1 MADASDAASDAA
13 AGDTLARDRESLQHR
28 HLLDLSTY
36 SADEIRLILD
46 TAQAFRA
53 VLDRPIRRVP
63 TLQGT
68 TVASLFFE
76 PSTRTKLS
84 FSLAAGRLSAETLSF
99 SKSGSSVSKGE
110 TLKDTAR
117 NIEAMKVD
125 MVVLRHPSPGA
136 PHFLAR
142 RTDSVI
148 INAGDGAH
156 AHPTQ
161 ALLDMLTMAEYAGGT
176 QAQAAEADVDLTAAF
191 DGLRVSI
198 IGDIT
203 HSRVARSN
211 IHGLTKLGAEVTV
224 CGPTTMLPPG
234 IEDMVG
240 PGSVRVTH
248 RLDEALD
255 GCDIAMALRIQME
268 RQDEGLFPSIREYH
282 ARFGIT
288 LEHLA
293 RHPDLLIMHPGPV
306 NRGVELAD
314 AVVDHERA
322 IILSQVTNGVA
333 VRMAVLYLL
342 APTRDAG

>member
-1 MADASDAASDAA
+1 MADPHDAPAADA
-13 AGDTLARDRESLQHR
+13 DSPLRHR

-36 SADEIRLILD
+36 SADELTHILD
-46 TAQAFRA
+46 TAQEFRA
-53 VLDRPIRRVP
+53 VLDRPIRQVP

-84 FSLAAGRLSAETLSF
+84 FGLAAGRLSAETVSL
-99 SKSGSSVSKGE
+99 SKSGSSVKKGE
-110 TLKDTAR
+110 SLKDTAR
-117 NIEAMKVD
+117 NVEAMKVD
-125 MVVLRHPSPGA
+125 VVVLRHSSPGA

-142 RTDSVI
+142 CTDSVI
-148 INAGDGAH
+148 LNAGDGAH

-161 ALLDMLTMAEYAGGT
+161 ALLDVLTMREHIDT
-176 QAQAAEADVDLTAAF
+176 F
-191 DGLRVSI
+191 DGLNVSI

-211 IHGLTKLGAEVTV
+211 VQALTTLGAEVTL
-224 CGPTTMLPPG
+224 CGPATMLP
-234 IEDMVG
+234 VG
-240 PGSVRVTH
+240 MADAMGVRTTTD
-248 RLDEALD
+248 LAAALD

-282 ARFGIT
+282 MQFGIT
-288 LEHLA
+288 AEHLR

-306 NRGVELAD
+306 NRGVELANE
-314 AVVDHERA
+314 VVDHERA

-333 VRMAVLYLL
+333 LRMAVLYLL
-342 APTRDAG
+342 APQRTEGSAP

>member
-1 MADASDAASDAA
+1 MADPAPSPADA
-13 AGDTLARDRESLQHR
+13 TTPLQHR

-36 SADEIRLILD
+36 AREELLHILE
-46 TAQAFRA
+46 TAEEFRA
-53 VLDRPIRRVP
+53 VLDRPIRQVP

-84 FSLAAGRLSAETLSF
+84 FGLAAGRLSAETVSL
-99 SKSGSSVSKGE
+99 SKSGSSVKKGE

-117 NIEAMKVD
+117 NVEAMKVD
-125 MVVLRHPSPGA
+125 VVVLRHSSPGA

-148 INAGDGAH
+148 LNAGDGAH

-161 ALLDMLTMAEYAGGT
+161 ALLDALTMKEQIDT
-176 QAQAAEADVDLTAAF
+176 FE
-191 DGLRVSI
+191 GLNVSI

-211 IHGLTKLGAEVTV
+211 INALTTLGANVTL
-224 CGPTTMLPPG
+224 CGPATMLPV
-234 IEDMVG
+234 EMEQAMD
-240 PGSVRVTH
+240 VRTTT
-248 RLDEALD
+248 RLDAALD

-282 ARFGIT
+282 MQYGIT
-288 LEHLA
+288 AEHLA
-293 RHPDLLIMHPGPV
+293 RHPELLIMHPGPV
-306 NRGVELAD
+306 NRGVELANE
-314 AVVDHERA
+314 VVDHERA

-333 VRMAVLYLL
+333 LRMAVLYLL
-342 APTRDAG
+342 APQREEA

>member
-1 MADASDAASDAA
+1 MADPAPSLAADDS
-13 AGDTLARDRESLQHR
+13 TPLQHR

-36 SADEIRLILD
+36 NREEITHILE
-46 TAQAFRA
+46 TAEEFRA
-53 VLDRPIRRVP
+53 VLDRPIRQVP

-84 FSLAAGRLSAETLSF
+84 FGLAAGRLSAETVSL
-99 SKSGSSVSKGE
+99 SKSGSSVKKGE

-117 NIEAMKVD
+117 NVEAMKVD
-125 MVVLRHPSPGA
+125 VVVLRHSSPGA

-148 INAGDGAH
+148 LNAGDGAH

-161 ALLDMLTMAEYAGGT
+161 ALLDTLTMK
-176 QAQAAEADVDLTAAF
+176 QHVDTFEDLN
-191 DGLRVSI
+191 VSI

-211 IHGLTKLGAEVTV
+211 IHALTTLGANVTL
-224 CGPTTMLPPG
+224 CGPATMLPV
-234 IEDMVG
+234 EM
-240 PGSVRVTH
+240 
-248 RLDEALD
+248 EQALD
-255 GCDIAMALRIQME
+255 VRTTTNLDAALDACDIAMALRIQME

-282 ARFGIT
+282 MQYGIT
-288 LEHLA
+288 AEHLA
-293 RHPDLLIMHPGPV
+293 RHPNLLIMHPGPV
-306 NRGVELAD
+306 NRGVELANE
-314 AVVDHERA
+314 VVDHERA

-333 VRMAVLYLL
+333 LRMAVLYLL
-342 APTRDAG
+342 APQREAA

>member
-1 MADASDAASDAA
+1 MVDAPDAAPSDASPSSDDASSRNAPSDASA
-13 AGDTLARDRESLQHR
+13 AALRHR

-36 SADEIRLILD
+36 GADEIRLILE
-46 TAQAFRA
+46 TAREFRS
-53 VLDRPIRRVP
+53 VLDRPIKKVP

-84 FSLAAGRLSAETLSF
+84 FGLAAGRLSAETLSF

-110 TLKDTAR
+110 TLKDTAK

-125 MVVLRHPSPGA
+125 VVVIRHPSPGA
-136 PHFLAR
+136 PHFLSR
-142 RTDSVI
+142 CTDSVLV
-148 INAGDGAH
+148 NAGDGAH

-161 ALLDMLTMAEYAGGT
+161 ALLDMLTMAEH
-176 QAQAAEADVDLTAAF
+176 VDAF
-191 DGLRVSI
+191 EGLQVAI
-198 IGDIT
+198 VGDIT

-211 IHGLTKLGAEVTV
+211 VQGLTRLGADVTL
-224 CGPTTMLPPG
+224 CGPATMMPPG
-234 IEDMVG
+234 IERMAEAA

-255 GCDIAMALRIQME
+255 GCDVAMALRIQME

-282 ARFGIT
+282 ARFGIKP
-288 LEHLA
+288 EHLE
-293 RHPDLLIMHPGPV
+293 RRPDLLLMHPGPV

-314 AVVDHERA
+314 AVVDHERS

-333 VRMAVLYLL
+333 LRMAVLYLL
-342 APTRDAG
+342 APERG

>member
-1 MADASDAASDAA
+1 MSDARTTPAA
-13 AGDTLARDRESLQHR
+13 DDSTPLQHR

-36 SADEIRLILD
+36 SREEIIHILD
-46 TAQAFRA
+46 TAQEFRA
-53 VLDRPIRRVP
+53 VLDRPIRQVP

-84 FSLAAGRLSAETLSF
+84 FGLAAGRLSAETLSL
-99 SKSGSSVSKGE
+99 SKSGSSVKKGE

-117 NIEAMKVD
+117 NVEAMKVD
-125 MVVLRHPSPGA
+125 VVVLRHSSPGA

-142 RTDSVI
+142 CTDSI
-148 INAGDGAH
+148 ILNAGDGAH

-161 ALLDMLTMAEYAGGT
+161 ALLDVLTMREHIDT
-176 QAQAAEADVDLTAAF
+176 FE
-191 DGLRVSI
+191 GLNVSI

-211 IHGLTKLGAEVTV
+211 IHALTTLGANVTL
-224 CGPTTMLPPG
+224 CGPATMLPV
-234 IEDMVG
+234 EMERAMD
-240 PGSVRVTH
+240 VRTTTD
-248 RLDEALD
+248 LDAALD

-282 ARFGIT
+282 MQFGIT
-288 LEHLA
+288 PEHLE
-293 RHPDLLIMHPGPV
+293 RYPDLLIMHPGPV
-306 NRGVELAD
+306 NRGVELSNE
-314 AVVDHERA
+314 VVDHERA

-333 VRMAVLYLL
+333 LRMAVLYLL
-342 APTRDAG
+342 APQREEA

>member
-1 MADASDAASDAA
+1 MAELRPSSAP
-13 AGDTLARDRESLQHR
+13 DRPAELSHR

-36 SADEIRLILD
+36 GADELHHILD
-46 TAQAFRA
+46 TAQEFRA
-53 VLDRPIRRVP
+53 VLDRPIRTVP

-68 TVASLFFE
+68 SVASLFFE

-84 FSLAAGRLSAETLSF
+84 FSLAAGRLSAETVSL
-99 SKSGSSVSKGE
+99 SKSGSSVKKGE

-117 NIEAMKVD
+117 NVEAMKVD
-125 MVVLRHPSPGA
+125 VVVLRHSSPGA

-142 RTDSVI
+142 VTDSVI

-161 ALLDMLTMAEYAGGT
+161 ALLDVLTMREHFDT
-176 QAQAAEADVDLTAAF
+176 F

-211 IHGLTKLGAEVTV
+211 VHALTTLGARVTL
-224 CGPTTMLPPG
+224 CGPETMLPVEVEEAMG
-234 IEDMVG
+234 
-240 PGSVRVTH
+240 VRTTT
-248 RLDEALD
+248 RLAEALD
-255 GCDIAMALRIQME
+255 GCDVAMALRIQME
-268 RQDEGLFPSIREYH
+268 RQTEGLFPSTREYH
-282 ARFGIT
+282 EQFGIT
-288 LEHLA
+288 RDHLR

-306 NRGVELAD
+306 NRGIELAD
-314 AVVDHERA
+314 EVVDHERA

-333 VRMAVLYLL
+333 LRMAILYLL
-342 APTRDAG
+342 APQREEA